1 MPVVFIPPLLRGLT
15 AGNDRVSVRGST
27 LRQIVNNLEMIY
39 PGLKERLLDGDDL
52 SAGIAVSVD
61 GEFTRLGLLQPIAPD
76 SEVHFLPAI
85 SGG

>member
-1 MPVVFIPPLLRGLT
+1 MAVVFIPPLMQGLT
-15 AGNDRVSVRGST
+15 EGDVMVLVQGTT
-27 LRQIVNNLEMIY
+27 LRQVVNNLGTLY

-52 SAGIAVSVD
+52 SPGIAVSVD
-61 GEFTRLGLLQPIAPD
+61 GEFTRLGLLQPVRED

>member
-1 MPVVFIPPLLRGLT
+1 MAVVFIPPLMQGLT
-15 AGNDRVSVRGST
+15 GGDDRVLVQGAT
-27 LRQIVNNLEMIY
+27 LRQVVNNLGAIY

-52 SAGIAVSVD
+52 SPGIAVSVD
-61 GEFTRLGLLQPIAPD
+61 GEFTRLGLLQPVLGD

>member
-1 MPVVFIPPLLRGLT
+1 MAVVFIPPLMQGLT
-15 AGNDRVSVRGST
+15 GGDDKVSVQGAT
-27 LRQIVNNLEMIY
+27 LRQVVNNLGAIY

-52 SAGIAVSVD
+52 SPGIAVSVD
-61 GEFTRLGLLQPIAPD
+61 GEFTRLGLLQPVREE